1 MKTKIRLSQ
10 LLVIGCFFGFFL
22 FCLVWGLAQPDRPSS
37 AAENRSLAQRPAMR
51 RVVTDFGGFARDF
64 ESYAAD
70 QFPDREQLIGVYT
83 ALELAQGKKFARKA
97 YCLQG
102 GWLLTKPTPTK
113 PADLSALQQALA
125 QAGAL
130 DRPLVWC
137 VLPLKNKALYDLEPA
152 YFSDETGK
160 TNKQALTAA
169 LAQVEGL
176 TVIDAEAPL
185 VTGTLADR
193 ERYFYKTDFHW
204 NARGAFAAAQE
215 IARILRV
222 PAAFSV
228 ESFARGTVE
237 LIGFQITEQDGM
249 AGKSLIEYNKLHPN
263 ALLLC
268 AAKRGGE
275 VLVPNGHFV
284 PQAGDR
290 VYAIGTPT
298 ETARVLRSMGR
309 DTSPI
314 RQLSVIGGGRIALYL
329 AWALDG
335 MGMHITIV
343 EQNEE
348 KCMAIAEKLPKATIL
363 HGDGTDHDLLESE
376 GIFDADAF
384 VSLTGR
390 DEENLLM
397 ALTAKDSGVA
407 KVLPKMS
414 RPNYTALVH
423 DLGIDTVIS
432 PKDVTASQ
440 ISSYVRGLANS
451 QGSAV
456 ESLHKILGGAME
468 AVEFTATGATHFLNT
483 PLKDLNFKPGLLVA
497 AIVHGGKLLIPGGH
511 SIISEGDRVIVVAKS
526 LFLKDL
532 NDILVR

>member
-1 MKTKIRLSQ
+1 MRIVIVGDGKIGSALAEQLSREGHEITIVDRSGAPLQRTVEDLDILSIEGNGATYATQ
-10 LLVIGCFFGFFL
+10 LEAGVDEAELVIAVTAQDELNLLCCLVAKKIGAKHTIARVRNPEYAGELSLISDDLGLSLSVNPELICATEMARTLRIPSAIKTDTFFGGKVELLKFQL
-22 FCLVWGLAQPDRPSS
+22 PADSPLAGRTLMELPGITRAKVLICAVERGEQEIHIPSGSFRLQASDRISFV
-37 AAENRSLAQRPAMR
+37 A
-51 RVVTDFGGFARDF
+51 
-64 ESYAAD
+64 SYAGAQ
-70 QFPDREQLIGVYT
+70 QFFRQMK
-83 ALELAQGKKFARKA
+83 LAAGRVR
-97 YCLQG
+97 
-102 GWLLTKPTPTK
+102 
-113 PADLSALQQALA
+113 SAML
-125 QAGAL
+125 
-130 DRPLVWC
+130 
-137 VLPLKNKALYDLEPA
+137 
-152 YFSDETGK
+152 
-160 TNKQALTAA
+160 
-169 LAQVEGL
+169 
-176 TVIDAEAPL
+176 
-185 VTGTLADR
+185 
-193 ERYFYKTDFHW
+193 
-204 NARGAFAAAQE
+204 
-215 IARILRV
+215 
-222 PAAFSV
+222 
-228 ESFARGTVE
+228 
-237 LIGFQITEQDGM
+237 
-249 AGKSLIEYNKLHPN
+249 
-263 ALLLC
+263 
-268 AAKRGGE
+268 
-275 VLVPNGHFV
+275 
-284 PQAGDR
+284 
-290 VYAIGTPT
+290 
-298 ETARVLRSMGR
+298 
-309 DTSPI
+309 
-314 RQLSVIGGGRIALYL
+314 IGGGRIALYL

-456 ESLHKILGGAME
+456 ESLHKILGGAIE

>member
-1 MKTKIRLSQ
+1 MKIIIVGLGKVGYAIAQQMVGEEHDLILVDESAAVIEHADATLDAMCVEGNGACASVLLRAGVRDAD
-10 LLVIGCFFGFFL
+10 LVIAATADDEVN
-22 FCLVWGLAQPDRPSS
+22 LVC
-37 AAENRSLAQRPAMR
+37 SLMAKKLGAKHTVA
-51 RVVTDFGGFARDF
+51 RVRNP
-64 ESYAAD
+64 EY
-70 QFPDREQLIGVYT
+70 
-83 ALELAQGKKFARKA
+83 
-97 YCLQG
+97 
-102 GWLLTKPTPTK
+102 
-113 PADLSALQQALA
+113 
-125 QAGAL
+125 
-130 DRPLVWC
+130 
-137 VLPLKNKALYDLEPA
+137 
-152 YFSDETGK
+152 
-160 TNKQALTAA
+160 
-169 LAQVEGL
+169 
-176 TVIDAEAPL
+176 
-185 VTGTLADR
+185 
-193 ERYFYKTDFHW
+193 
-204 NARGAFAAAQE
+204 AAAQE

-298 ETARVLRSMGR
+298 ETARVLHSMGR

>member
-1 MKTKIRLSQ
+1 MKIIIVGLGKVGYAIAQQMVGEEHDLILVDESAAVIEHADATLDAMCVEGNGACASVLLRAGVRDAD
-10 LLVIGCFFGFFL
+10 LVIAATADDEVN
-22 FCLVWGLAQPDRPSS
+22 LVCSLMAKKLGAKHTVARVRNPEYFRDAPILRREIGLDMIINP
-37 AAENRSLAQRPAMR
+37 E
-51 RVVTDFGGFARDF
+51 
-64 ESYAAD
+64 Y
-70 QFPDREQLIGVYT
+70 
-83 ALELAQGKKFARKA
+83 
-97 YCLQG
+97 
-102 GWLLTKPTPTK
+102 
-113 PADLSALQQALA
+113 
-125 QAGAL
+125 
-130 DRPLVWC
+130 
-137 VLPLKNKALYDLEPA
+137 
-152 YFSDETGK
+152 
-160 TNKQALTAA
+160 
-169 LAQVEGL
+169 
-176 TVIDAEAPL
+176 
-185 VTGTLADR
+185 
-193 ERYFYKTDFHW
+193 
-204 NARGAFAAAQE
+204 AAAQE

-363 HGDGTDHDLLESE
+363 HGDGTDQRLLLEE
-376 GIFDADAF
+376 GIEHMDAIAA
-384 VSLTGR
+384 LTGI
-390 DEENLLM
+390 DEENIIISLF
-397 ALTAKDSGVA
+397 AGRTTRA
-407 KVLPKMS
+407 KVITKVNRSSYEP
-414 RPNYTALVH
+414 LVASLSL
-423 DLGIDTVIS
+423 DSVFYPRNICADNVVRYVRAMQNSDAYASMETLCKIVS
-432 PKDVTASQ
+432 NKVEAMEFRVTASADFCGIPLQ
-440 ISSYVRGLANS
+440 D
-451 QGSAV
+451 
-456 ESLHKILGGAME
+456 LH
-468 AVEFTATGATHFLNT
+468 T
-483 PLKDLNFKPGLLVA
+483 KDGLL
-497 AIVHGGKLLIPGGH
+497 IGCISRGGKTITPRG
-511 SIISEGDRVIVVAKS
+511 SDTIEVGDSVIVVTTHGGLRS
-526 LFLKDL
+526 L
-532 NDILVR
+532 NDIFRR